1 MIFPRIITGLVGIPL
16 LLFLIYH
23 GGLAYSAFVVAVSIL
38 CLYEYGVILTL
49 GRRPVR
55 GWLCVLGGGAMAAFV
70 VLGFAVQ
77 LPFALLALTAIL
89 LEMSARES
97 SIERLALTV
106 FGACFFG
113 ILPAYLGPIRDLGA
127 AGKDAT
133 FLLFICVWIMDI
145 AAYAVGKTLGAH
157 PLAPVL
163 SPKKTWEGAAAGFA
177 AALAAAAV
185 FSALDAGRIPMDEA
199 VALGVLIGIFGQLSD
214 LAESLVKRAVGVKDS
229 GAVLPGHGGIMDRF
243 DSFLL
248 AAPLFYYC
256 LIVFGLKK

>member
-23 GGLAYSAFVVAVSIL
+23 GGLAYSAFVVTVCAL

-49 GRRPVR
+49 GRQPVR

-106 FGACFFG
+106 FGACLFG
-113 ILPAYLGPIRDLGA
+113 IMPAYLGPIRDSGV

-133 FLLFICVWIMDI
+133 FLLFICVWVMDI
-145 AAYAVGKTLGAH
+145 AAYAIGKALGAH

-163 SPKKTWEGAAAGFA
+163 SPKKTWEGAAAGFL
-177 AALAAAAV
+177 AALAASAI
-185 FSALDAGRIPMDEA
+185 FSAFDGGRVPMDEA
-199 VALGVLIGIFGQLSD
+199 MVLGVLVGVFGQLSD
-214 LAESLVKRAVGVKDS
+214 LAESLIKRAVGVKDS

-256 LIVFGLKK
+256 LIVFGLGK

>member
-1 MIFPRIITGLVGIPL
+1 MIFPRIITGLIGIPI

-23 GGLAYSAFVVAVSIL
+23 GGLAYSAFVSTVCVL

-55 GWLCVLGGGAMAAFV
+55 TWLCVLGGGAMAVFV
-70 VLGFAVQ
+70 ALGFPAQ
-77 LPFALLALTAIL
+77 IPFAFTAAAAVL
-89 LEMSARES
+89 LEMAAKDA

-113 ILPAYLGPIRDLGA
+113 ILPAYLGPIRALGA
-127 AGKDAT
+127 AGREAS
-133 FLLFICVWIMDI
+133 FFLFICVWATDI
-145 AAYAVGKTLGAH
+145 AAYAVGKTLGSH
-157 PLAPVL
+157 PLAPAL

-177 AALAAAAV
+177 AALLASSV
-185 FSALDAGRIPMDEA
+185 FSALSRGVLPIAEA
-199 VALGVLIGIFGQLSD
+199 LALGALIGVFGQLSD
-214 LAESLVKRAVGVKDS
+214 LAESLIKRAVGVKDS
-229 GAVLPGHGGIMDRF
+229 GAILPGHGGIMDRF

-256 LIVFGLKK
+256 LIIFGLGK